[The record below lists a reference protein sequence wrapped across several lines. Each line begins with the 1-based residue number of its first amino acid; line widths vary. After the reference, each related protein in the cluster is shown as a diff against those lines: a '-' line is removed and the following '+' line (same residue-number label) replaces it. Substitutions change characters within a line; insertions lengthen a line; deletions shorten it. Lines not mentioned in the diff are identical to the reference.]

1 VYYQPDKETMSAK
14 AVEAWQLDHLKA
26 MVSYVY
32 QRIPFY
38 KQSFDDAGVS
48 PSDIGHLSDLTKL
61 PFTEKQHLRDAY
73 PFGLFAV
80 ERDEVVRIHA
90 SSGTTGQATV
100 VGYTRN
106 DLTDWGECFGRFL
119 VAAGATAQSVVQVAY
134 GYGLF
139 TGGLGAHQG
148 GEAIGCTVVPISS
161 GNTRRQIQCFKD
173 FGTDILCCTP
183 SYALHIAES
192 AIEQGFD
199 PPKDFRLSA
208 ALLGAEP
215 CSEGLRQEIEA
226 KLGLRMH
233 DIYGLSEVMGP
244 GVACECAQQNGLHV
258 CEDHF
263 IVEIVDPETLEPVG
277 DGQWGEAVFTTL
289 TKQCSPLIRYRTHD
303 VTRILPGECACGR
316 TFRRIDRIRG
326 RTDDMLIIR
335 GVNVFPSQ
343 IEEVITRF
351 EDITAQYQIVLTS
364 KTPLDQAELWIETVA
379 EFPFDEVRKLEALRK
394 TISGELKSSLQVAVD
409 VKIVEPKTIERF
421 EGKAR
426 RIVDRRERK

>member
-1 VYYQPDKETMSAK
+1 MSAK
-14 AVEAWQLDHLKA
+14 ALQALQLERLKTL
-26 MVSYVY
+26 VDYVY
-32 QRIPFY
+32 QQIPFY
-38 KQSFDDAGVS
+38 QESFDAAGVS
-48 PSDIGHLSDLTKL
+48 PGSIACLSDLAKL
-61 PFTEKQHLRDAY
+61 PFTEKQHLRDGY
-73 PFGLFAV
+73 PFKLFAT
-80 ERDEVVRIHA
+80 ELGEVVRLHA

-100 VGYTRN
+100 VGYTKA
-106 DLTDWGECFGRFL
+106 DLVNWGECFARAL

-148 GEAIGCTVVPISS
+148 GEALGCTVIPISS

-192 AIEQGFD
+192 AIEEGID
-199 PPKDFRLSA
+199 PPQEFRLSA

-215 CSEGLRQEIEA
+215 CSEGQRQEIET
-226 KLGLRMH
+226 KLGVRMH

-244 GVACECAQQNGLHV
+244 GVACECTQQRGLHV

-263 IVEIVDPETLEPVG
+263 IVEIVDPQTLEPVA

-303 VTRILPGECACGR
+303 LTRIMPGECDCGR
-316 TFRRIDRIRG
+316 TFRRIDRIMG

-351 EDITAQYQIVLTS
+351 AEITSQYQIVLTNHG
-364 KTPLDQAELWIETVA
+364 PLDQAELWVETVLD
-379 EFPFDEVRKLEALRK
+379 FPFDEIRKLEALRK
-394 TISGELKSSLQVAVD
+394 EIAGELKSTLQVAVE
-409 VKIVEPKTIERF
+409 VKMVEPKTIERF

-426 RIVDRRERK
+426 RIVDLRIRK

>member
-1 VYYQPDKETMSAK
+1 MSAK